1 MKDLLKIIS
10 DNPNYFQKD
19 VIFSTNISTKD
30 YDEYGWVKEQ
40 GSIEIDIDADEK
52 NKNLFI
58 IRVIQVIGMLN
69 ESISR
74 LYDRCF
80 SNGIKLP
87 QFRLNSLFYI
97 KISVGSEKITV
108 IDKSGFG
115 LFFYKVNEMHQAFSS
130 VKHYFQQKILKY
142 EILNSL
148 DRELLLEVISK
159 ERNHSNANDLLLI
172 YSNILKQKNRKKIKK
187 ANKR

>member
-1 MKDLLKIIS
+1 
-10 DNPNYFQKD
+10 
-19 VIFSTNISTKD
+19 
-30 YDEYGWVKEQ
+30 
-40 GSIEIDIDADEK
+40 
-52 NKNLFI
+52 
-58 IRVIQVIGMLN
+58 
-69 ESISR
+69 
-74 LYDRCF
+74 
-80 SNGIKLP
+80 
-87 QFRLNSLFYI
+87 
-97 KISVGSEKITV
+97 
-108 IDKSGFG
+108 
-115 LFFYKVNEMHQAFSS
+115 MHQAFSS